1 MTSPTV
7 VLMHEPATETGLIR
21 FTIANEFANAS
32 EARKWLKNEAPD
44 GTYSIANMLLTGE
57 TVKLEQIPTR
67 QLSGGVQIRHR
78 STPVANGG

>member
-7 VLMHEPATETGLIR
+7 VLREHLQPEGEDMLYSIEAQ
-21 FTIANEFANAS
+21 FANAS

-44 GTYSIANMLLTGE
+44 GTYSIANMLLYGE

-78 STPVANGG
+78 AAPAPNSG